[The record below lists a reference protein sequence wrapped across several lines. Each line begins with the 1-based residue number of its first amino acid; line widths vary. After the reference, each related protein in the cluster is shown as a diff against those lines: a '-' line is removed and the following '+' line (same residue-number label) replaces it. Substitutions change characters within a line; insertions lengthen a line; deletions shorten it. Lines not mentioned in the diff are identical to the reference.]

1 MRWLPV
7 VRREALLLSISLTI
21 GMVGMLA
28 CSSET
33 VDVVVEQ
40 PANISSGTDSSGA
53 GQIAA
58 TAVSIANVGVF
69 CGIVSTDEV
78 ISITGIGQPDKPV
91 SAVDSSAFEY
101 ILSCDWAA
109 DDMGYVFN
117 RRNVVL
123 AGYLVNVVIM
133 RLGSDEILEDHLV
146 STESTFEDDPE
157 APIPEFGEGAYRTAR
172 GGLTRVHGM
181 FVLDVSVR
189 VEQSAEGDFEAAQ
202 ELSDLV
208 VSRLP

>member
-7 VRREALLLSISLTI
+7 VRRGALLFSISLT
-21 GMVGMLA
+21 VVMLA
-28 CSSET
+28 CSSEST
-33 VDVVVEQ
+33 EVTAEQ
-40 PANISSGTDSSGA
+40 PANISPGSASSGV

-58 TAVSIANVGVF
+58 TAVSVAKVGVF

-78 ISITGIGQPDKPV
+78 RSITGIGQPDKRV

-109 DDMGYVFN
+109 DDKGYVFN
-117 RRNVVL
+117 RRNAVL
-123 AGYLVNVVIM
+123 AGYLVNVAIM
-133 RLGSDEILEDHLV
+133 RLTSAEALEDHLV
-146 STESTFEDDPE
+146 SSESTFEDDPE
-157 APIPEFGEGAYRTAR
+157 VFIPEFGDGAYRTAK

-181 FVLDVSVR
+181 FVMFVVDVSVR
-189 VEQSAEGDFEAAQ
+189 VDHAASDFEAAKT
-202 ELSDLV
+202 LSDLV